1 MSKDYQKEYEEQLQQ
16 EIKNKIEFDKKYLKM
31 SIEEKIA
38 RASRAYNDKTKNYS
52 RYYMSKSE
60 KHRLKYP
67 SKKQRRKRRA
77 KLIRM
82 GIISDY
88 DDDDMVTQLEE

>member
-1 MSKDYQKEYEEQLQQ
+1 
-16 EIKNKIEFDKKYLKM
+16 
-31 SIEEKIA
+31 
-38 RASRAYNDKTKNYS
+38 
-52 RYYMSKSE
+52 MSKSE

-88 DDDDMVTQLEE
+88 DDDDMGTQLEE